1 MRNSWENA
9 RWESTSSDMQM
20 NQEYRPLPAINGL
33 PLALYRAG
41 QVRSMELHAI
51 ETFGIS
57 GETLMERAGTFTYR
71 KIREQWPD
79 AADITFL
86 CGTGNNGGD
95 GHVIARLARQEG
107 LNVRILQL
115 GDSSRMTE
123 FTRKNAER
131 SYEAGVRTEIF
142 YGLPDKTD
150 LIVDAM
156 LGTGL
161 DRPVG
166 GLWAEA
172 INSVNRHSAPVVAV
186 DIPSGLNADT
196 GRVFGCAVEADMTA
210 TFIALKQG
218 MFTGQ
223 GPGLCGRIVF
233 SGLDIPAQVF
243 ATTILSARRLDW
255 KRQRALIPSRQSY
268 THKGDFGHVLVVG
281 GAPGFSG
288 AARLAGEAALRAG
301 AGLVSIATHPDHA
314 AMLNI
319 ACPELMCHGVNRP
332 ADLEPLLEK
341 CDVVALGPGLGQGVW
356 GRVFFNALRDSLK
369 PIIMDADALNLL
381 AGQPIRV
388 DNRIITPHPGEA
400 ARLLD
405 SSVEKIE
412 IDRFRA
418 VSDLQ
423 AEYGGVVVLKG
434 SGTLVKSGRERPP
447 SACSH
452 GNPGMATAGMGDVL
466 TGVIAAFVAQGL
478 DLETAAESGVA
489 LHAAAAD
496 LSISEGMRGMMA
508 SDLFPDI
515 RQLLG

>member
-1 MRNSWENA
+1 
-9 RWESTSSDMQM
+9 MQM
-20 NQEYRPLPAINGL
+20 NQEYRPLPSINGL

-51 ETFGIS
+51 ETFGIA
-57 GETLMERAGTFTYR
+57 GETLMERAGAFTYEMIR
-71 KIREQWPD
+71 KRWPD
-79 AADITFL
+79 AGDITFL

-95 GHVIARLARQEG
+95 GHVIARLAREEG
-107 LNVRILQL
+107 LSVRILQL

-123 FTRKNAER
+123 YTRTNAER
-131 SYEAGVRTEIF
+131 SFQAGVRTEIF
-142 YGLPDKTD
+142 CGLPDKTD

-172 INSVNRHSAPVVAV
+172 IQSVNRHSAPVVAV

-196 GRVFGCAVEADMTA
+196 GRIFGCAVEAEMTA

-223 GPGLCGRIVF
+223 GPGLCGKIVF
-233 SGLDIPAQVF
+233 SSLEIPAQVY
-243 ATTILSARRLDW
+243 ASTILSARRLEW
-255 KRQRALIPSRQSY
+255 KRQRALIAPRKGNA
-268 THKGDFGHVLVVG
+268 HKGDFGHVLIVG
-281 GAPGFSG
+281 GAPGLSG
-288 AARLAGEAALRAG
+288 AARLAGEAALRTG
-301 AGLVSIATHPDHA
+301 AGLVSVATHPDHA
-314 AMLNI
+314 ALMNI
-319 ACPELMCHGVNRP
+319 GCPELMCHGVNRP

-341 CDVVALGPGLGQGVW
+341 CDVVAMGPGLGQGVW
-356 GRVFFNALRDSLK
+356 GRVFYNMLRDSSK
-369 PIIMDADALNLL
+369 PVIMDADALNLL
-381 AGQPIRV
+381 ANQPIRD

-400 ARLLD
+400 ARLLE

-418 VSDLQ
+418 VGELQ
-423 AEYGGVVVLKG
+423 AELGGVVVLKG
-434 SGTLVKSGRERPP
+434 AGSLVKSSRERPP
-447 SACSH
+447 SVCSH

-466 TGVIAAFVAQGL
+466 TGMIAALVAQGL

-496 LSISEGMRGMMA
+496 LSAPEGMRGMIA